1 MDQFLELLL
10 SSEPF
15 AVPVGVEYFF
25 VLVGVLTGSLYA
37 IDRKLDVI
45 GTITL
50 GLITGYGGGVIR
62 DVLLQTHGVYLINHP
77 SLVVMSTCLSLL
89 VFYFKGVFRHLSAS
103 ITLCD
108 AISVALFAAAG
119 GGKAMS
125 CGLGMVMS
133 ILLAVITAV
142 GGGALRDVF
151 SGETPTIFKQGNYY
165 AVAALSSAVVFVLM
179 QRIGASQL
187 AATLLCVL
195 TMLLLR
201 YLSIYRDWRTH
212 VDTDFTSRLS
222 ASLKRFWRYLSEHGD
237 PFGKDIRR

>member
-77 SLVVMSTCLSLL
+77 SLVVMST
-89 VFYFKGVFRHLSAS
+89 
-103 ITLCD
+103 
-108 AISVALFAAAG
+108 
-119 GGKAMS
+119 
-125 CGLGMVMS
+125 
-133 ILLAVITAV
+133 
-142 GGGALRDVF
+142 
-151 SGETPTIFKQGNYY
+151 
-165 AVAALSSAVVFVLM
+165 
-179 QRIGASQL
+179 
-187 AATLLCVL
+187 
-195 TMLLLR
+195 
-201 YLSIYRDWRTH
+201 
-212 VDTDFTSRLS
+212 
-222 ASLKRFWRYLSEHGD
+222 
-237 PFGKDIRR
+237 